1 MFKFDIDTVVAPAVK
16 GAKTFSG
23 MITVEPVRKVMD
35 RMIDA
40 NAEFTRSVFGACQ
53 SYAESV
59 AYQASK

>member
-1 MFKFDIDTVVAPAVK
+1 
-16 GAKTFSG
+16 
-23 MITVEPVRKVMD
+23 
-35 RMIDA
+35 MIDA